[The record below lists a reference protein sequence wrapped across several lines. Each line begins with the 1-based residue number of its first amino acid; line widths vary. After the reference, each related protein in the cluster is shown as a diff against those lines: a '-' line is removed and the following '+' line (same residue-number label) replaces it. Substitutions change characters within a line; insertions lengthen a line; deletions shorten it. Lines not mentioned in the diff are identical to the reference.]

1 MEDHLKIET
10 GRYDNTPRC
19 ERLSSLCDM
28 NEIEDE
34 IHFLFRCSKYSII
47 RNAFCNKIANRI
59 PNVKQLQLTDLI
71 FDLMNCNDNIIN
83 MQFIKFVSSC
93 FDLRNKLLSSL

>member
-1 MEDHLKIET
+1 
-10 GRYDNTPRC
+10 
-19 ERLSSLCDM
+19 M

-34 IHFLFRCSKYSII
+34 IHFLFRCSKYSTI
-47 RNAFCNKIANRI
+47 RNAFNDKIVNRI

-71 FDLMNCNDNIIN
+71 FYLMNCNDNIIN

-93 FDLRNKLLSSL
+93 FSIRFIIYSLLS